1 MWRKNIDSISA
12 LPSSRVAANAA
23 RGALRVPKV
32 REYAEI
38 KLEEGQILTGYVF
51 IDATMRIQ
59 DLLNGAERFFPFVDD
74 SEEVHLINKAAVTKV
89 RPFD

>member
-1 MWRKNIDSISA
+1 MWRKHIDS
-12 LPSSRVAANAA
+12 VAAMPRARLA
-23 RGALRVPKV
+23 DRGAPRVPKV

-38 KLEEGQILTGYVF
+38 KLEDGQVLTGHVF

-59 DLLNGAERFFPFVDD
+59 DLLNGGERFFPFVDED
-74 SEEVHLINKAAVTKV
+74 NEVHLINKAAVIRV

>member
-1 MWRKNIDSISA
+1 MWRKHVDSITAIPRPRPAPGTEHRS
-12 LPSSRVAANAA
+12 
-23 RGALRVPKV
+23 LRVPKV

-38 KLEEGQILTGYVF
+38 KLEDGEVLTGYVF

-59 DLLNGAERFFPFVDD
+59 DLLNGGEHFFPFVDD
-74 SEEVHLINKAAVTKV
+74 REEVHLINKAAVTRV

>member
-1 MWRKNIDSISA
+1 MWRKHIDTI
-12 LPSSRVAANAA
+12 VAMPRPATGTE
-23 RGALRVPKV
+23 RGSLRVPKV

-38 KLEEGQILTGYVF
+38 KLEGGEVLTGYVF

-59 DLLNGAERFFPFVDD
+59 DLLNGGDRFFPFVDD
-74 SEEVHLINKAAVTKV
+74 RDEVHLINKAAVTQV